1 MEAER
6 LERLK
11 KITYLHLAME
21 AKETLKKIKE
31 DFPDRLESMEYFYNL
46 FHRVYTENAPLKIDR
61 KTIGIMCI
69 QVPEELIYATGAVPV
84 RLCNGAHAFAQ
95 VGAEFM
101 PSKSC
106 PLMKATMGMLY
117 TDHALYRE
125 RLDMVVIPTT
135 CDQKRKAGE
144 FIESMGFNVYTLEIP
159 PTKDTE
165 EARYYWQNTV
175 KRFALVLQ
183 EATGQR
189 ITRKRIR
196 EAIRRLNSARQQYR
210 RLFQLRTSSP
220 SLIYGKDVFLITNAY
235 FFGEIREWTE
245 ALRRLNDELERRR
258 DTGLFAGN
266 RSAPRLLLT
275 GSPPIFPNLKLP
287 LLIEEA
293 GGMIVADE
301 VCSSSRLLY
310 DAPVFDEANLYD
322 MIPAIADRYLKPCTC
337 PCFVPNNDR
346 RRRLLEIAREF
357 EVDGVVYQAY
367 SGCQLYEMEQRSIA
381 RILQDEGIPMLYIE
395 TDYSPEDVGQLS
407 TRIEAFI
414 ESIKSRRRRQ
424 N

>member
-11 KITYLHLAME
+11 KTTYLHLAME
-21 AKETLKKIKE
+21 AKETLKKIEE
-31 DFPDRLESMEYFYNL
+31 DFPDRLEAMEYFYNL
-46 FHRVYTENAPLKIDR
+46 FHRVYTEGTPLKINR
-61 KTIGIMCI
+61 KTIGIMCM
-69 QVPEELIYATGAVPV
+69 QVPEELIYATGAIPV
-84 RLCNGAHAFAQ
+84 RLCSGAHAFDQ

-117 TDHALYRE
+117 IDHALYRE
-125 RLDMVVIPTT
+125 SLDMVVIPTT

-144 FIESMGFNVYTLEIP
+144 FLEEMGFNIYTLEIP

-165 EARYYWQNTV
+165 EARYYWQNSV
-175 KRFALVLQ
+175 KRFALMLQ
-183 EATGQR
+183 ETTGQR
-189 ITRKRIR
+189 ITRKRMR
-196 EAIRRLNSARQQYR
+196 EAIKRLNSARQQYR
-210 RLFQLRTSSP
+210 RLFHLRTSSP
-220 SLIYGKDVFLITNAY
+220 SLIYGKDTFVITNAY
-235 FFGEIREWTE
+235 FFDEIEKWTE
-245 ALRRLNDELERRR
+245 ALRSLNDELERRKKE
-258 DTGLFAGN
+258 GLFTGN

-275 GSPPIFPNLKLP
+275 GSPPVFPNLKLP

-293 GGMIVADE
+293 GGLIVADE

-337 PCFVPNNDR
+337 PSFVPNNDR
-346 RRRLLEIAREF
+346 KRRLLEIARKF
-357 EVDGVVYQAY
+357 GVDGVVYQAY

-381 RILQDEGIPMLYIE
+381 RTLMDEGIPMLYIE

-414 ESIKSRRRRQ
+414 ESIRSRRRRQ
-424 N
+424 

>member
-6 LERLK
+6 LERLRK
-11 KITYLHLAME
+11 TTFLHLAME
-21 AKETLKKIKE
+21 AKETLKKITG
-31 DFPDRLESMEYFYNL
+31 DFPDGLDSMEYFYSL
-46 FHRVYTENAPLKIDR
+46 FHRVYIENTPLEIDR
-61 KTIGIMCI
+61 KRIGIMCM
-69 QVPEELIYATGAVPV
+69 QVPEELIYAAGAVPV
-84 RLCNGAHAFAQ
+84 RLCSGAHAFDQ

-106 PLMKATMGMLY
+106 PLIKATMGMLY
-117 TDHALYRE
+117 TDHAHYRE
-125 RLDMVVIPTT
+125 RLEMVVIPTT

-159 PTKDTE
+159 PTKETE
-165 EARYYWQNTV
+165 EARYYWQTSV

-183 EATGQR
+183 EITGQR
-189 ITRKRIR
+189 ITRKATR
-196 EAIRRLNSARQQYR
+196 EAIRMLNSARRQYR
-210 RLFQLRTSSP
+210 RLLQLRGSSP
-220 SLIYGKDVFLITNAY
+220 APIYGKDVFLITNAY

-245 ALRRLNDELERRR
+245 ALGRLNDELEKRREA
-258 DTGLFAGN
+258 GLFAGN
-266 RSAPRLLLT
+266 RGAPRLLLT

-310 DAPVFDEANLYD
+310 DAPVFDEPNLYD

-337 PCFVPNNDR
+337 PCFVPNSDR
-346 RRRLLEIAREF
+346 KRRLLELAGEF
-357 EVDGVVYQAY
+357 DVDGVVYQAY

-381 RILQDEGIPMLYIE
+381 RTLQNEGIPMLYVE

-414 ESIKSRRRRQ
+414 ESIRSRRRR
-424 N
+424 